1 MAQGGK
7 SHIPMEQIVIVGAGR
22 AGGYAAATL
31 RQEGFTGR
39 VLLVGEEPLPPYDR
53 PPLSKD
59 VLVGKAAGAD
69 GLIFPL
75 AFYQE
80 NQIELHLADPALRLD
95 VGQRRLQLQ
104 SGLSVPFDRLLL
116 ATGSRAR
123 TLPWDAESVGRIHYL
138 RTAADADLIS
148 QRLRQCQRVAIVGG
162 GVIGFEVAA
171 SAVSLGC
178 EVTVIEA
185 GPQVM
190 ARMMPSEM
198 AVYLVGYHKERGVR
212 VLTSVRPSAVDGHG
226 TTPRAVLL
234 EDGRSVE
241 ADLVVV
247 GVGVTPEVELARSG
261 GLTVENGIITDAC
274 CQTSEAGI
282 YAAGDAA
289 RFFHPLFGRL
299 LRLEAWR
306 HAERHG
312 QVAALNLLGR
322 AVEYRDVPW
331 MWSDQYDLHLQV
343 AGLLD
348 DADAFVSRGAWKE
361 GAELIF
367 ALKGER
373 LRGAAG
379 LGTTDAIG
387 RDIRL
392 AQLLIEA
399 EVPID
404 AARLTDEGV
413 KLKSLLKAQPVAAPK
428 STTEAG
434 SEPSGAGAL
443 LD

>member
-1 MAQGGK
+1 
-7 SHIPMEQIVIVGAGR
+7 MEQIVIVGAGR
-22 AGGYAAATL
+22 AGAYAAATL

-39 VLLVGEEPLPPYDR
+39 VLLVGEEPVPPYDR

-59 VLVGKAAGAD
+59 VLIGKATPID
-69 GLIFPL
+69 GLIFKRE
-75 AFYQE
+75 FYDE
-80 NQIELHLADPALRLD
+80 NTIDLRLGDPAIRLD
-95 VGQRRLQLQ
+95 VGLRQIELRSGQ
-104 SGLSVPFDRLLL
+104 SLKYDKLLL
-116 ATGSRAR
+116 ATGSRPR
-123 TLPWDAESVGRIHYL
+123 KLSWDADSVSRLHYL
-138 RTAADADLIS
+138 RTAADAEAIA
-148 QRLRQCQRVAIVGG
+148 QRLKASRRVAIVGG

-171 SAVSLGC
+171 SARSLGC

-185 GPQVM
+185 APQVM

-212 VLTSVRPSAVDGHG
+212 VLTSARPSAVDGHG

-247 GVGVTPEVELARSG
+247 GVGITPEVELARSG
-261 GLTVENGIITDAC
+261 GLTVENGIVTDAC

-289 RFFHPLFGRL
+289 RFFHPLFGRS

-331 MWSDQYDLHLQV
+331 MFSDQYDLHLQV

-379 LGTTDAIG
+379 LGKTDAIG
-387 RDIRL
+387 REIRL

-399 EVPID
+399 EVPVD
-404 AARLTDEGV
+404 AARLADPGV
-413 KLKSLLKAQPVAAPK
+413 KLKSLLKARPAAAPA
-428 STTEAG
+428 STTETG
-434 SEPSGAGAL
+434 SGPSGAGAL
-443 LD
+443 

>member
-1 MAQGGK
+1 MA
-7 SHIPMEQIVIVGAGR
+7 EQIVIVGAGR
-22 AGGYAAATL
+22 AGAYAAATL

-39 VLLVGEEPLPPYDR
+39 IVLVGEEPLPPYDR

-69 GLIFPL
+69 GLIFPR

-95 VGQRRLQLQ
+95 VAQRRLQLQ

-116 ATGSRAR
+116 ATGARAR

-138 RTAADADLIS
+138 RTAADADRIA
-148 QRLRQCQRVAIVGG
+148 QRLPQSRRVAIVGG

-171 SAVSLGC
+171 SAVSVGC
-178 EVTVIEA
+178 EVTILEA
-185 GPQVM
+185 APQVM

-198 AVYLVGYHKERGVR
+198 AVYLVGYHKDRGVR
-212 VLTSVRPSAVDGHG
+212 VLTAARPSAVDGHG

-247 GVGVTPEVELARSG
+247 GVGITPEVELARAA
-261 GLTVENGIITDAC
+261 GLTVENGIVTDAC

-289 RFFHPLFGRL
+289 RFFHPLYGRL

-331 MWSDQYDLHLQV
+331 LFSDQYDLHLQV

-348 DADAFVSRGAWKE
+348 DADAFVTRGAWKE
-361 GAELIF
+361 DGAELIF
-367 ALKGER
+367 ALKGDR

-379 LGTTDAIG
+379 LGKTDAIG

-392 AQLLIEA
+392 AQRLIEA
-399 EVPID
+399 EVPVD
-404 AARLTDEGV
+404 AARLGDAGV
-413 KLKSLLKAQPVAAPK
+413 TLKSLLKARGA
-428 STTEAG
+428 STTGSAPGRSGLEAAT
-434 SEPSGAGAL
+434 EPQPPRV
-443 LD
+443 

>member
-1 MAQGGK
+1 
-7 SHIPMEQIVIVGAGR
+7 MEQIVIVGAGR
-22 AGGYAAATL
+22 AGAYAAATL
-31 RQEGFTGR
+31 RQKGFTGR
-39 VLLVGEEPLPPYDR
+39 ILLVGDEPIPPYDR

-59 VLVGKAAGAD
+59 VLIGKAAPID
-69 GLIFPL
+69 GLIFKRE
-75 AFYQE
+75 FYDE
-80 NQIELHLADPALRLD
+80 NTIDLRLGDPAIRLDAKVRRIELRS
-95 VGQRRLQLQ
+95 GQSLKY
-104 SGLSVPFDRLLL
+104 DKLLL
-116 ATGSRAR
+116 ATGSRPR
-123 TLPWDAESVGRIHYL
+123 KLSWDADSVSRLHYL
-138 RTAADADLIS
+138 RTAADAQAIA
-148 QRLRQCQRVAIVGG
+148 QRLKESRRVAIVGG

-171 SAVSLGC
+171 SARSLGC

-185 GPQVM
+185 APQVM

-198 AVYLVGYHKERGVR
+198 AVYLVGYHEQRGVR
-212 VLTSVRPSAVDGHG
+212 VLTSARPSAVDGHG

-247 GVGVTPEVELARSG
+247 GIGITPEVEVARSG
-261 GLTVENGIITDAC
+261 GLKLENGIVTDAY

-289 RFFHPLFGRL
+289 CFFHPFFGRL

-312 QVAALNLLGR
+312 HVAALNLLGP
-322 AVEYRDVPW
+322 AVEYREVPW

-343 AGLLD
+343 TGLLD
-348 DADAFVSRGAWKE
+348 DADAFVSRGDWKE

-379 LGTTDAIG
+379 LGRTDAIG

-404 AARLTDEGV
+404 AARLGDSGV
-413 KLKSLLKAQPVAAPK
+413 KLKSLLKARPSATAE
-428 STTEAG
+428 TG
-434 SEPSGAGAL
+434 SEPSGAGNL
-443 LD
+443 IG

>member
-1 MAQGGK
+1 
-7 SHIPMEQIVIVGAGR
+7 MEQIVIVGAGR

-69 GLIFPL
+69 GLIFPR
-75 AFYQE
+75 AFYPE
-80 NQIELHLADPALRLD
+80 HQIELHLADPALRLD

-148 QRLRQCQRVAIVGG
+148 QRLRQCRRVAIIGG

-178 EVTVIEA
+178 EVTIIEA

-212 VLTSVRPSAVDGHG
+212 ILTSTRPSAVDGHG

-247 GVGVTPEVELARSG
+247 GVGITPEVELARSG
-261 GLTVENGIITDAC
+261 GLTVENGIITDSY

-343 AGLLD
+343 TGLLD

-387 RDIRL
+387 RDIGL
-392 AQLLIEA
+392 AQRLIEA

-404 AARLTDEGV
+404 AARLADEGV
-413 KLKSLLKAQPVAAPK
+413 KLKSLLKARRVAAPA
-428 STTEAG
+428 STTETG
-434 SEPSGAGAL
+434 SVPSGAGGL
-443 LD
+443 ID

>member
-1 MAQGGK
+1 
-7 SHIPMEQIVIVGAGR
+7 MEQIVIVGAGR
-22 AGGYAAATL
+22 AGAYAAATL

-39 VLLVGEEPLPPYDR
+39 VLLVGEEPVPPYDR

-59 VLVGKAAGAD
+59 VLVGKAAPID
-69 GLIFPL
+69 GLIFKRE
-75 AFYQE
+75 FYDE
-80 NQIELHLADPALRLD
+80 NTIDLLLGDPAIRLDVELRQIELRS
-95 VGQRRLQLQ
+95 GQSLKY
-104 SGLSVPFDRLLL
+104 DELLL
-116 ATGSRAR
+116 ATGSRPR
-123 TLPWDAESVGRIHYL
+123 KLSWDADSVSRLHYL
-138 RTAADADLIS
+138 RTAADAEAIAQLLKAS
-148 QRLRQCQRVAIVGG
+148 RRVAIVGG

-171 SAVSLGC
+171 SAKSLGC

-185 GPQVM
+185 APQVM

-198 AVYLVGYHKERGVR
+198 AVYLVDYHKQRGVR
-212 VLTSVRPSAVDGHG
+212 VLTSARPSAVDGHG
-226 TTPRAVLL
+226 TTPSAVLL

-247 GVGVTPEVELARSG
+247 GIGITPEVELARSG
-261 GLTVENGIITDAC
+261 GLKVENGIVTDAY

-289 RFFHPLFGRL
+289 RFFHPLFGRS

-331 MWSDQYDLHLQV
+331 MFSDQYDLHLQV

-379 LGTTDAIG
+379 LGKTDAIG

-399 EVPID
+399 EVPVD
-404 AARLTDEGV
+404 AARLADPGV
-413 KLKSLLKAQPVAAPK
+413 KLKSLLKARPVAPPA
-428 STTEAG
+428 SMTETG
-434 SEPSGAGAL
+434 SGSSGAGAL
-443 LD
+443 

>member
-1 MAQGGK
+1 
-7 SHIPMEQIVIVGAGR
+7 MEQIVIVGAGR
-22 AGGYAAATL
+22 AGAYAAATL

-39 VLLVGEEPLPPYDR
+39 VLLVGEEPVPPYDR

-59 VLVGKAAGAD
+59 VLVGKAAPID
-69 GLIFPL
+69 GLIFKRE
-75 AFYQE
+75 FYDE
-80 NQIELHLADPALRLD
+80 NTIDLCLGDPAIHLDVELRQIELRS
-95 VGQRRLQLQ
+95 GQSLKY
-104 SGLSVPFDRLLL
+104 DKLLL
-116 ATGSRAR
+116 ATGSRPR
-123 TLPWDAESVGRIHYL
+123 KLSWDADSVSRLHYL
-138 RTAADADLIS
+138 RTAADAEAIAQLLKAS
-148 QRLRQCQRVAIVGG
+148 RRVAIVGG

-171 SAVSLGC
+171 SARSLGC

-185 GPQVM
+185 APQVM

-198 AVYLVGYHKERGVR
+198 AVYLVDYHKQRGVR
-212 VLTSVRPSAVDGHG
+212 VLTSARPSAVDGHG
-226 TTPRAVLL
+226 TTPSAVLL
-234 EDGRSVE
+234 ENGLSVE

-247 GVGVTPEVELARSG
+247 GIGITPEVELARSG
-261 GLTVENGIITDAC
+261 GLKVENGIVTDAY

-289 RFFHPLFGRL
+289 CFFHPLFGRM

-306 HAERHG
+306 HAERQG
-312 QVAALNLLGR
+312 KVVALNLLGR
-322 AVEYRDVPW
+322 AVEYRDAPW

-343 AGLLD
+343 TGLLD

-367 ALKGER
+367 ALKGDR

-379 LGTTDAIG
+379 LGRTDAIG

-404 AARLTDEGV
+404 AARLGDAGV
-413 KLKSLLKAQPVAAPK
+413 KLKSLLKARPAATPE
-428 STTEAG
+428 TG
-434 SEPSGAGAL
+434 SGLGGAGIPI
-443 LD
+443 D

>member
-1 MAQGGK
+1 
-7 SHIPMEQIVIVGAGR
+7 MEQIVIVGAGR
-22 AGGYAAATL
+22 AGAYAAATL

-59 VLVGKAAGAD
+59 VLVGKAASAD
-69 GLIFPL
+69 GLIFPH

-123 TLPWDAESVGRIHYL
+123 TLPWDAESVSRIHYL

-148 QRLRQCQRVAIVGG
+148 QRLKQCRRVAIVGG

-178 EVTVIEA
+178 EVTIIEA
-185 GPQVM
+185 APQVM

-212 VLTSVRPSAVDGHG
+212 VLTSARPCAVDGHG

-241 ADLVVV
+241 AELVVV
-247 GVGVTPEVELARSG
+247 GVGITPEVELARSG
-261 GLTVENGIITDAC
+261 GLKVENGIVTDAC

-289 RFFHPLFGRL
+289 RFFHPLFGRS

-331 MWSDQYDLHLQV
+331 MFSDQYDLHLQV

-379 LGTTDAIG
+379 LGKTDAIG

-399 EVPID
+399 EVPVD
-404 AARLTDEGV
+404 AARLADAGV
-413 KLKSLLKAQPVAAPK
+413 KLKSLLKARPAAAPA
-428 STTEAG
+428 STTETG
-434 SEPSGAGAL
+434 SGPSGAGAL
-443 LD
+443 

>member
-1 MAQGGK
+1 
-7 SHIPMEQIVIVGAGR
+7 MEQIVIVGAGR
-22 AGGYAAATL
+22 AGAYAAATL

-39 VLLVGEEPLPPYDR
+39 IFLVGEEPVPPYDR

-59 VLVGKAAGAD
+59 VLVGKAAPID
-69 GLIFPL
+69 GLIFKRE
-75 AFYQE
+75 YYDE
-80 NQIELHLADPALRLD
+80 NTIDLCLGDPAIRLD
-95 VGQRRLQLQ
+95 VELRQLELRSGQSLKY
-104 SGLSVPFDRLLL
+104 DKLLL
-116 ATGSRAR
+116 ATGSRPR
-123 TLPWDAESVGRIHYL
+123 KLSWDPDSVSRLHYL
-138 RTAADADLIS
+138 RTAADAEAIAQLLKVS
-148 QRLRQCQRVAIVGG
+148 RRVAIVGG

-171 SAVSLGC
+171 SARSLGC

-185 GPQVM
+185 APQVM

-198 AVYLVGYHKERGVR
+198 AVYLVDYHKQRGVR
-212 VLTSVRPSAVDGHG
+212 VLTSARPSAVDGHG
-226 TTPRAVLL
+226 TTPSAVLL

-247 GVGVTPEVELARSG
+247 GIGITPEVGLARSG
-261 GLTVENGIITDAC
+261 GLKVENGIVTDAYG
-274 CQTSEAGI
+274 QTSEACI

-289 RFFHPLFGRL
+289 SFFHPLFGRM

-312 QVAALNLLGR
+312 QVVALNLLGR
-322 AVEYRDVPW
+322 AVEYRDAPW

-343 AGLLD
+343 TGLLD

-367 ALKGER
+367 ALKGDR

-379 LGTTDAIG
+379 LGRTDAIG

-399 EVPID
+399 EIPID
-404 AARLTDEGV
+404 AARLGDARV
-413 KLKSLLKAQPVAAPK
+413 KLKSLLKARPAATP
-428 STTEAG
+428 ENG
-434 SEPSGAGAL
+434 SELGGAGAL
-443 LD
+443 ID

>member
-198 AVYLVGYHKERGVR
+198 AAYLVGYHKERGVR

-312 QVAALNLLGR
+312 QVAALNMLGR

-404 AARLTDEGV
+404 AARLADEGV
-413 KLKSLLKAQPVAAPK
+413 KLKSLLKAQPVAAPA
-428 STTEAG
+428 STTGAG
-434 SEPSGAGAL
+434 SGPSGGL
-443 LD
+443 IG